1 MSLEDIAIQI
11 IDLTDEDFAAM
22 EAECL
27 NQTSYHHP
35 LKHATSAKVRLL
47 GKHNLKTLKLL
58 KELQL
63 HMAEAEKMEV
73 EL

>member
-1 MSLEDIAIQI
+1 MSIEDIAVQI
-11 IDLTDEDFAAM
+11 IDLTDEDFVVM

-27 NQTSYHHP
+27 NQTNYHHP
-35 LKHATSAKVRLL
+35 LKPETTAKVRKL
-47 GKHNLKTLKLL
+47 GQHNLKSLKLM
-58 KELQL
+58 KELQI